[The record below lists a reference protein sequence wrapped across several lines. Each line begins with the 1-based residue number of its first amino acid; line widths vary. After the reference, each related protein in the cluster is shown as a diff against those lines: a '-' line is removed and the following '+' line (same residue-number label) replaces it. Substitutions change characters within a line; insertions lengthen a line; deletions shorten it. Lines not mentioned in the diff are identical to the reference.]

1 MDLVRDL
8 LDKKVLDRNGRD
20 MGRVD
25 GIVLEI
31 RDGAP
36 PRVAGIEL
44 GPEVLAHRVN
54 PVLGRLAVALEHV
67 FDVDRDRPL
76 RVPLGDRVA
85 IHDYVTVDVA
95 VGETVVGRIEQR
107 LRRWVG
113 AIPGSS

>member
-20 MGRVD
+20 IGRVD

-44 GPEVLAHRVN
+44 GPEVLAHRVS
-54 PVLGRLAVALEHV
+54 PVLGRLAVALEHA
-67 FDVDRDRPL
+67 FDEDRDRPL

-85 IHDYVTVDVA
+85 IHDDITIDVA
-95 VGETVVGRIEQR
+95 AGETVVGRIEQR
-107 LRRWVG
+107 LRRWVA